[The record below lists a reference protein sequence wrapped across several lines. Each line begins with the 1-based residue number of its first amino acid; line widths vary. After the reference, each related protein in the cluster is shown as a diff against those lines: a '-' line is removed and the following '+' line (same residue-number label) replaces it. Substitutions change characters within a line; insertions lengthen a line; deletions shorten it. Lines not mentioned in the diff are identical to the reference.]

1 MMNPTSIASNQI
13 LSSNDT
19 ISDKIFKHCYNALAW
34 RIILT
39 KAQSFTAGV
48 CIALVIIPT
57 ILTNGSLL
65 IGLMKTKQ
73 RKLSCIIYIKMTA
86 IFGCLS
92 GTTGFLMY
100 VLLFTIFHDRRACT
114 FERASLFMAQ
124 VNSHVLG
131 YLILVLAI
139 DRYFNVR
146 PNLRQRTGVIKWILS
161 ANGSYALVT
170 LAIILSLLHGL
181 VTVEFFGTAKSN
193 IGKLIMTIFNVVIA
207 VSVYIAYLRL
217 YFELRTH
224 ERSVK
229 NLRSAQS
236 SSAKVKRGSKY
247 LHEFVKTI
255 AVILVAGML
264 CYLPF
269 ITMDIWTGWY
279 TLVRKVAA
287 PRDVRF
293 VYYLSVIPVFIN
305 SSINA
310 VLLLYRNEKALK
322 YVKRCLGCS
331 NHTRANSVECTSTKI
346 SRERT
351 LGATGCKSDATR
363 AHSNEMGTKQ
373 SITKQSQRPTR
384 KVCGL
389 NSQGESHT
397 PKVGQIQ
404 QCKEDTLESLET
416 EAL

>member
-1 MMNPTSIASNQI
+1 MNQT

-39 KAQSFTAGV
+39 KTQSFTVGI

-86 IFGCLS
+86 MFGCFS

-100 VLLFTIFHDRRACT
+100 VLLFTIFHDRRACM

-124 VNSHVLG
+124 MNSHVLG
-131 YLILVLAI
+131 CLILALAV
-139 DRYFNVR
+139 DRYFSVR
-146 PNLRQRTGVIKWILS
+146 PKLRQQTGIIKLILS
-161 ANGSYALVT
+161 TKGSYALVT
-170 LAIILSLLHGL
+170 FTIILSLLHAL

-193 IGKLIMTIFNVVIA
+193 ITKLIMTLFNIVIA
-207 VSVYIAYLRL
+207 VIVYIAYLRL
-217 YFELRTH
+217 YFELRAH

-229 NLRSAQS
+229 SLRLVQS
-236 SSAKVKRGSKY
+236 SSVKVKSGSKY

-287 PRDVRF
+287 PRDIRF
-293 VYYLSVIPVFIN
+293 FYYLSVIPAFIN

-322 YVKRCLGCS
+322 YVKKGFTLSSEAEAAS
-331 NHTRANSVECTSTKI
+331 NSIECIAMKKFGRNGTLTRLKNNDPTGTHSTTTTPTGSAMLKRKVYVMNSNSNSPSPI
-346 SRERT
+346 SRTKHYEADPVKR
-351 LGATGCKSDATR
+351 LR
-363 AHSNEMGTKQ
+363 NGT
-373 SITKQSQRPTR
+373 
-384 KVCGL
+384 C
-389 NSQGESHT
+389 
-397 PKVGQIQ
+397 
-404 QCKEDTLESLET
+404 
-416 EAL
+416 

>member
-1 MMNPTSIASNQI
+1 MNQTLALN
-13 LSSNDT
+13 NT
-19 ISDKIFKHCYNALAW
+19 ISDRIFKHCYNALAW

-39 KAQSFTAGV
+39 KTQSFTVGI
-48 CIALVIIPT
+48 CIALVIVPT

-65 IGLMKTKQ
+65 IGLTRTKQ
-73 RKLSCIIYIKMTA
+73 HKLSCIIYIKMTA

-92 GTTGFLMY
+92 GATGFLMY
-100 VLLFTIFHDRRACT
+100 VLLFTIFHDKRSCI
-114 FERASLFMAQ
+114 FERVSLFIAQ

-139 DRYFNVR
+139 DRYFSVR
-146 PNLRQRTGVIKWILS
+146 PNLRQQRGIVKWIS
-161 ANGSYALVT
+161 STKGSHALVT
-170 LAIILSLLHGL
+170 LAITLSLLHGF

-193 IGKLIMTIFNVVIA
+193 IGKLIMAIFNVVIA

-217 YFELRTH
+217 YFELRAH

-229 NLRSAQS
+229 NLRSGQS
-236 SSAKVKRGSKY
+236 SSVKVKSGSKY

-264 CYLPF
+264 CFLPF

-279 TLVRKVAA
+279 TLVRKIAA

-310 VLLLYRNEKALK
+310 VLLLYRNDKALK

-331 NHTRANSVECTSTKI
+331 SRASANGIEFTSTKI
-346 SRERT
+346 SR
-351 LGATGCKSDATR
+351 
-363 AHSNEMGTKQ
+363 HSQSGTNGSTSNVTKANSNSAGTKQ
-373 SITKQSQRPTR
+373 STRPKQN
-384 KVCGL
+384 VFEL
-389 NSQGESHT
+389 NSKEDLHT
-397 PKVGQIQ
+397 PKGHQIT
-404 QCKEDTLESLET
+404 QCIEDTVESLKT
-416 EAL
+416 EVL